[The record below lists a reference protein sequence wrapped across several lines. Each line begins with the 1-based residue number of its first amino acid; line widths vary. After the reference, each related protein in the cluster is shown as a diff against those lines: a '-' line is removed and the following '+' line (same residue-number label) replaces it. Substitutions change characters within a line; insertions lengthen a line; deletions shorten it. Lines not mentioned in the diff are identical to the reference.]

1 MRWKDTSQ
9 NEGVK
14 QASSEDVS
22 HAKRQ
27 LLAFLESQAPS
38 LLGAICVY
46 VQNLTPFQREGVY
59 VTALE
64 IMQEVVIEALDH
76 ADRYDPTRYPMAWFL
91 GIAVNIIRRKKKKLA
106 ENQRRELPFSQL
118 AMSYP
123 EFISQDELLD
133 SLTSSTQRGPEQI
146 VEDDEQVRALLS
158 LVSADDQHLLRLA
171 FLEDCERDTLAQ
183 HLGTTP
189 AAARVRLHR
198 ALGRLRTAWYE
209 HLEGESNA

>member
-1 MRWKDTSQ
+1 MRREDTSQ
-9 NEGVK
+9 SGEVK
-14 QASSEDVS
+14 PPSSPDASD
-22 HAKRQ
+22 ARRQ

-46 VQNLTPFQREGVY
+46 VQNLTSFQGEEVR

-76 ADRYDPTRYPMAWFL
+76 ADHYDPSRQPMAWFL
-91 GIAVNIIRRKKKKLA
+91 GIALNIIRRKKKKLV
-106 ENQRRELPFSQL
+106 EGQRHELRFSQL

-123 EFISQDELLD
+123 EPISQDELLD

-146 VEDDEQVRALLS
+146 VEDEEQVRALLS
-158 LVSADDQHLLRLA
+158 LVSADDQRILRLA
-171 FLEDCERDTLAQ
+171 FLEDCERDILAQ
-183 HLGTTP
+183 RLGTTP

-198 ALGRLRTAWYE
+198 ALRRLRAAWYE